1 MSKKANPTL
10 IGAFTLVALVLAA
23 VAIVLFGA
31 GKYFEKSHRILL
43 HFEKSAIG
51 LLVGSDV
58 RFGGV
63 RIGRVASISV
73 LVDREKN
80 RKIIPVVVEL
90 AETELKSVGATT
102 GSAIDFS
109 SDEGVANAVKEGLRA
124 GMKQQSLLT
133 GMLYIEFDI
142 VPDVEGFVYEGPG
155 KADYPTV
162 PTIPTEID
170 ELIAGVADGLKKIN
184 ALDLAGVIKDLR
196 TVLIN
201 AENQLKEL
209 NMKAINDNVIEITK
223 DIRAITSNDKISH
236 AFTTLDEALVDL
248 KALIAKA
255 DKGIDPIM
263 ADIDKV
269 AIKANTS
276 LTSIETASNDL
287 AKITNPRGPMVLRI
301 QSVLQETERAARAIK
316 ELADD
321 LKRNPNAIL
330 KGKEQ
335 KP

>member
-10 IGAFTLVALVLAA
+10 IGAFTLVGLVLAA
-23 VAIVLFGA
+23 VAVVLFGA

-73 LVDREKN
+73 LVDQEKN
-80 RKIIPVVVEL
+80 RKIIPVIVEL
-90 AETELKSVGATT
+90 GETDLQSVGATT
-102 GSAIDFS
+102 GSPIDFS
-109 SDEGVANAVKEGLRA
+109 SDAGVQKAVKEGLRA

-142 VPDVEGFVYEGPG
+142 VPDVPGFVYEGPG

-184 ALDLAGVIKDLR
+184 ALDLPGVIKDLR
-196 TVLIN
+196 TVLVS
-201 AENQLKEL
+201 AESQLKEL
-209 NMKAINDNVIEITK
+209 NMKAINDNVVEITK
-223 DIRAITSNDKISH
+223 DIRAITSNEKLTH

-255 DKGIDPIM
+255 DKGIEPIM

-276 LTSIETASNDL
+276 LSSIETASNDL
-287 AKITNPRGPMVLRI
+287 SKLANPRGPLIIRV
-301 QSVLQETERAARAIK
+301 QTVLQETERAARAIK

>member
-10 IGAFTLVALVLAA
+10 IGAFTLVGLVLAGI
-23 VAIVLFGA
+23 AIVLFGA

-73 LVDREKN
+73 LVDRAKN
-80 RKIIPVVVEL
+80 RKIIPVEVEL
-90 AETELKSVGATT
+90 AETDLKAVGATS

-109 SDEGVANAVKEGLRA
+109 TKGGVDKAVKEGLRA

-142 VPDVEGFVYEGPG
+142 VPDVPGFVYEGPG

-170 ELIAGVADGLKKIN
+170 ELISGVADGLKKIN

-196 TVLIN
+196 SVLVS
-201 AENQLKEL
+201 AEGQLKEL
-209 NMKAINDNVIEITK
+209 NMKTINDNVVEITK

-236 AFTTLDEALVDL
+236 AFTTLDEALIDL
-248 KALIAKA
+248 KTLIAKA
-255 DKGIDPIM
+255 DKGIEPIM

-269 AIKANTS
+269 AIKASTS
-276 LTSIETASNDL
+276 LNSIETATNDL
-287 AKITNPRGPMVLRI
+287 AKIANPRGPLMLRV

-330 KGKEQ
+330 KGKEP

>member
-10 IGAFTLVALVLAA
+10 IGAFTLVGLVLAA
-23 VAIVLFGA
+23 VAVVLFGA

-63 RIGRVASISV
+63 RIGRVASINV
-73 LVDREKN
+73 LVDQEKN
-80 RKIIPVVVEL
+80 RKIIPVVIEL
-90 AETELKSVGATT
+90 GEVDLQAVGSTT
-102 GSAIDFS
+102 GSPIDFS
-109 SDEGVANAVKEGLRA
+109 SDEGVRKAVKEGLRA

-142 VPDVEGFVYEGPG
+142 VPDVPGFVYEGPG

-184 ALDLAGVIKDLR
+184 ALDLPGVIKDLR
-196 TVLIN
+196 SVLVN
-201 AENQLKEL
+201 AESQLKDL
-209 NMKAINDNVIEITK
+209 NMKTISENLVEITK
-223 DIRAITSNDKISH
+223 DIRAITSNEKLTH
-236 AFTTLDEALVDL
+236 AFTTLDEALVGL
-248 KALIAKA
+248 KELIAKA
-255 DKGIDPIM
+255 DKGIVPIM
-263 ADIDKV
+263 ADMDKV
-269 AIKANTS
+269 VIKANAS

-287 AKITNPRGPMVLRI
+287 AKLANPRGPLLIRV
-301 QSVLQETERAARAIK
+301 QTVLQETERAARAIK

>member
-10 IGAFTLVALVLAA
+10 IGAFTLVGLVLAA

-73 LVDREKN
+73 LIDRAEN
-80 RKIIPVVVEL
+80 RKIIPVIIEL
-90 AETELKSVGATT
+90 AESDLKSVGATS
-102 GSAIDFS
+102 GSPIDFS
-109 SDEGVANAVKEGLRA
+109 SQTGVDKAVKEGLRA

-142 VPDVEGFVYEGPG
+142 VPDVPGFVYEGPG
-155 KADYPTV
+155 KAGYPTV

-170 ELIAGVADGLKKIN
+170 ELISGVADGLKKIN
-184 ALDLAGVIKDLR
+184 ALDLPGVIKDLR
-196 TVLIN
+196 GVLVS
-201 AENQLKEL
+201 AESQLKEL
-209 NMKAINDNVIEITK
+209 NMKAISDNMVEITK
-223 DIRAITSNDKISH
+223 DVRTITSNEKLTH
-236 AFTTLDEALVDL
+236 AFTTLDEALVGL
-248 KALIAKA
+248 KELIAKA
-255 DKGIDPIM
+255 DKGIEPIM

-269 AIKANTS
+269 AIKANAS

-287 AKITNPRGPMVLRI
+287 AKLANPRGPLLIRV
-301 QSVLQETERAARAIK
+301 QTVLQETERAARAIK